1 MGKRRLLQRGITVLV
16 LAWFALSVV
25 TVAMVSFLTGWGT
38 MPLEKLP
45 TVFWIM
51 YVTVAVGWF
60 ILAVADIFIPTVVS
74 KYGRTPMLDILLLVT
89 GVIAVGGSLFGQAW
103 TGGRLFQLTVGSL
116 LLIQSANHLIQ
127 AQIAKRR
134 QTT

>member
-1 MGKRRLLQRGITVLV
+1 
-16 LAWFALSVV
+16 
-25 TVAMVSFLTGWGT
+25 

-51 YVTVAVGWF
+51 YVTVAAGWF